1 MFQKNKMMY
10 FIVFAFLFNG
20 CTANKVSDS
29 LIQKSCKEASKS
41 PGPYMIPDF
50 EIVCIASLKENPKS
64 QKARNLGDLTMVG
77 ANNAISN
84 LTNVKRMVEKIIKE
98 RKYKN
103 SLTKKLLEECLKLYS
118 NSFKLL
124 TSGLNYVKMRNFD
137 KAADDFMDAGEGP
150 AFCGLKFN
158 GDNQQISPVKEE
170 NIVLITMFDIPKTF
184 ARDVS
189 YEQRN
194 NKNKKEETN

>member
-1 MFQKNKMMY
+1 
-10 FIVFAFLFNG
+10 
-20 CTANKVSDS
+20 
-29 LIQKSCKEASKS
+29 
-41 PGPYMIPDF
+41 MIPDF
-50 EIVCIASLKENPKS
+50 EKVCIASLKENPKS

-118 NSFKLL
+118 NSSKSL
-124 TSGLNYVKMRNFD
+124 TSGLNYVKMGNFE
-137 KAADDFMDAGEGP
+137 KATYDFMDAVDGP

-170 NIVLITMFDIPKTF
+170 NIFLITMFEIPKSF
-184 ARDVS
+184 AMGASHD
-189 YEQRN
+189 Q
-194 NKNKKEETN
+194 

>member
-1 MFQKNKMMY
+1 MMY
-10 FIVFAFLFNG
+10 LIVFAFLFSG
-20 CTANKVSDS
+20 CTANKEADS
-29 LIQKSCKEASKS
+29 LIQKACKDASTS
-41 PGPYMIPDF
+41 PGGDMIPHF
-50 EIVCIASLKENPKS
+50 EKVCIETLKENSKS
-64 QKARNLGDLTMVG
+64 QNARTLGDLIIVG

-98 RKYKN
+98 KKYKN

-124 TSGLNYVKMRNFD
+124 TSGLNYVKIRNFV
-137 KAADDFMDAGEGP
+137 KATEVFLDAEDGP

-170 NIVLITMFDIPKTF
+170 NIFLMTMLLIPESF
-184 ARDVS
+184 AMEASHD
-189 YEQRN
+189 Q
-194 NKNKKEETN
+194 KLK

>member
-1 MFQKNKMMY
+1 
-10 FIVFAFLFNG
+10 
-20 CTANKVSDS
+20 
-29 LIQKSCKEASKS
+29 
-41 PGPYMIPDF
+41 
-50 EIVCIASLKENPKS
+50 
-64 QKARNLGDLTMVG
+64 MVG